1 MRCVAIVK
9 PFKHGIWFTKFRIN
23 LVLAVTWVISVLMSC
38 MVFLIGKSYVYNDH
52 VTLCTWTLDDL
63 GLWNVGKD
71 WRSVAFF
78 CLVLLPIFLPVTFT
92 FVCLS
97 TLIIYFSKSSKS
109 RNKVRVSLA
118 DMVEIS
124 EGFAQA
130 MKNMLDS
137 KEKLKRSLTSRKLP
151 IETDTSENGSGSR
164 SNWLVYR
171 RYYQTMKMLKS
182 RKGFFHVSSECDDML
197 EHVRQPTCPLNS
209 RDSEVSSSTT
219 DEHEVDDVNHNREAE
234 CDLLKNKQEL
244 IIKDDEIEALDE
256 KDERKS
262 SILEFREKM
271 ARAANTPK
279 LISRKFL
286 ARIQK
291 GLQDDKTGAC
301 QRRRAVNSQSHAF
314 ITLIIIGITFV
325 LCYSLWCFFFMC
337 GFLITINPDLNIL
350 TMNTDTIVLT
360 MTTAILMINLSSI
373 FTPCIHIT
381 RGNNLRS
388 KLKSLGK
395 SSKIIEKGSKIIG
408 NLHP

>member
-1 MRCVAIVK
+1 
-9 PFKHGIWFTKFRIN
+9 
-23 LVLAVTWVISVLMSC
+23 

-97 TLIIYFSKSSKS
+97 TLIIYFSKNSKS

-151 IETDTSENGSGSR
+151 LETDTSENGSGGK

-171 RYYQTMKMLKS
+171 RYYQTMKILKS
-182 RKGFFHVSSECDDML
+182 RKGFFHVSSECDDISDQ
-197 EHVRQPTCPLNS
+197 VKVKQPTCPLNS
-209 RDSEVSSSTT
+209 RDSELSSSTT
-219 DEHEVDDVNHNREAE
+219 DEQEDDDVNHDREAE
-234 CDLLKNKQEL
+234 CDALKNKQEL
-244 IIKDDEIEALDE
+244 ISKDDEIEALNE

-262 SILEFREKM
+262 SILEFRDKM

-291 GLQDDKTGAC
+291 GLQDDKTGAS

-337 GFLITINPDLNIL
+337 GFLITVNPDWNIL
-350 TMNTDTIVLT
+350 AMNTDTIVLT

>member
-1 MRCVAIVK
+1 
-9 PFKHGIWFTKFRIN
+9 
-23 LVLAVTWVISVLMSC
+23 
-38 MVFLIGKSYVYNDH
+38 MVFLIGKSYVYNDR

-97 TLIIYFSKSSKS
+97 TLIIYFSKNSKS

-137 KEKLKRSLTSRKLP
+137 KEKLKRSLTARKLP
-151 IETDTSENGSGSR
+151 LETDTAENGSGGK
-164 SNWLVYR
+164 SNWIVYR
-171 RYYQTMKMLKS
+171 RYFQTMKKLKS
-182 RKGFFHVSSECDDML
+182 RKGFFRVSSECDDML
-197 EHVRQPTCPLNS
+197 DQVKQPTCPLNS
-209 RDSEVSSSTT
+209 RDSELSSSTT
-219 DEHEVDDVNHNREAE
+219 DNEHEDNEVNYDKEAE
-234 CDLLKNKQEL
+234 YDLLKNNQDL
-244 IIKDDEIEALDE
+244 ISKDDEIEALDE
-256 KDERKS
+256 RKS
-262 SILEFREKM
+262 SILELKEKM
-271 ARAANTPK
+271 TRAAQTPK
-279 LISRKFL
+279 LISRKFIE
-286 ARIQK
+286 RIQK
-291 GLQDDKTGAC
+291 GLQDDKTGGC

-314 ITLIIIGITFV
+314 VTLIIIGITFV

-337 GFLITINPDLNIL
+337 GFLSTINPDLNIL

-395 SSKIIEKGSKIIG
+395 SSKIVEKGSKIIG
-408 NLHP
+408 NLHT